1 MYLIILFFTMLF
13 AFYHA
18 VPTHY
23 VTLSWTAVA
32 AAYFILSVILHN
44 IKYRWMAIATI
55 LVTVIYLFLVDLA
68 QLSVGY
74 RVIAFLF
81 LAVISFSAS
90 LYYTK
95 RIKKKRG
102 LKA

>member
-1 MYLIILFFTMLF
+1 MLF